1 MATLLQET
9 TGDRI
14 SVFHA
19 GAVKIIGQE
28 QADSFADGCVS
39 PRSILFC
46 AYYACMNGHMQRTM
60 AYMAC
65 VAMAVADTD
74 KGVAAACDLMD
85 LATAMVGDKL

>member
-28 QADSFADGCVS
+28 LADSFADAEVS
-39 PRSILFC
+39 SRTILFSS
-46 AYYACMNGHMQRTM
+46 YYACMNGHMQRMM

-85 LATAMVGDKL
+85 VAMAMAGDKL